1 MLTLSFKYIE
11 SCKCGNSKLITKYK
25 VFCYG
30 VNYNMLVFF
39 KNSMF
44 VGWKTCNYQDFGTK
58 HLNKN
63 LVLFKPG
70 PYKGLVSTFSQ
81 CMQCAF
87 CLTFLWGQA
96 VMPMGLATTPR
107 GSARHAQRKSGRLEE
122 NKPLSRKGWKLTTFD
137 TLSVFLRAI
146 YSTTLKYGGAYCSDG
161 VSATNIL

>member
-1 MLTLSFKYIE
+1 M
-11 SCKCGNSKLITKYK
+11 
-25 VFCYG
+25 
-30 VNYNMLVFF
+30 NYNLLIFF
-39 KNSMF
+39 STAADEVVINRLCDETFQKQFS
-44 VGWKTCNYQDFGTK
+44 
-58 HLNKN
+58 
-63 LVLFKPG
+63 KPG
-70 PYKGLVSTFSQ
+70 PYYRGLVSTFSQ